1 MRLHCW
7 SSRRAL
13 ITMLCSMVPLT
24 PRTIVND
31 DDAMSAAIA
40 AGRVAR
46 RVAPPWPWVGA
57 AVVRDGVLLSTGATG
72 PYRAGNHAE
81 VNALEAARR
90 AHGADAIVGA
100 TVFTTLEPCNHHGN
114 TPPCTEALI
123 DAGVTR
129 VVSAVGDPDPL
140 VAGTGFARLR
150 AADIDVVVGV
160 GAQGVRRQLA
170 PYLHHR
176 STGSAACLVKTANS
190 IDGYVASADGTSQWI
205 TGPLARQDVHALR
218 ADAQAIIVGAG
229 TALADRPSLTVRKL
243 PVADV
248 VPLGAPPL
256 RVLLDAHGRVP
267 VDGPLFDT
275 TLAPTLVITTERADA
290 AQLDQWRASGAEIEF
305 VDFASAAT
313 GRGVDLHSTLALLGR
328 RGVLQAMVEG
338 GAALHGALLVED
350 LVDQLTVYVGN
361 TLLGSHGLPAL
372 AHDGPSTIAAAKRL
386 SLAGVVQL
394 GDDVRL
400 DYVRSE

>member
-1 MRLHCW
+1 M
-7 SSRRAL
+7 
-13 ITMLCSMVPLT
+13 
-24 PRTIVND
+24 ND

-40 AGRVAR
+40 AGSVAR

-72 PYRAGNHAE
+72 PFRVGNHAE
-81 VNALEAARR
+81 VNAIESAQR
-90 AHGADAIVGA
+90 AHGIEATVGA

-123 DAGVTR
+123 DAGITR
-129 VVSAVGDPDPL
+129 VVSAVEDPDAL
-140 VAGTGFARLR
+140 VAGTGFERLR
-150 AADIDVVVGV
+150 AAGIDVVVGV
-160 GAQGVRRQLA
+160 GGREVRRQLA

-205 TGPLARQDVHALR
+205 TGPVARADVHALR
-218 ADAQAIIVGAG
+218 ADAQAIVVGAG

-243 PVADV
+243 PTGDV
-248 VPLGAPPL
+248 VPLGAAPL

-267 VDGPLFDT
+267 AEGPLFDT
-275 TLAPTLVITTERADA
+275 KLAPTLVVTTERAETA
-290 AQLDQWRASGAEIEF
+290 RLDEWRAAGAEIEF
-305 VDFASAAT
+305 VDFASAAA
-313 GRGVDLHSTLALLGR
+313 GRGVDLHATFALLGR

-350 LVDQLTVYVGN
+350 LVDHLTVYVGN

-372 AHDGPSTIAAAKRL
+372 AHDGPGTIAAAKRL
-386 SLAGVVQL
+386 SLAGVAQL